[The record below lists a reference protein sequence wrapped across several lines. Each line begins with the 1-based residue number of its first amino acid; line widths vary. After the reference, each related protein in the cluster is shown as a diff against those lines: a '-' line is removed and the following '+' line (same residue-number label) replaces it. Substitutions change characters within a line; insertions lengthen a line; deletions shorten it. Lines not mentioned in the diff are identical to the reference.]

1 MVFTIRSNIMNLFA
15 KKSYTPVVLIL
26 GAGERAGKLYKE
38 IETQKFRFQCTIRGF
53 VPLEELNSVFPEDL
67 ILDSDETLAKLAGRL
82 KVDEIVIVQDYPDQ
96 KCPVQH
102 LLDCKMAGIQLSDL
116 DSFLTRVRVDS
127 ASPEE
132 SYEPLLVNFN

>member
-1 MVFTIRSNIMNLFA
+1 MNLFA
-15 KKSYTPVVLIL
+15 KKSSTPVVLIL

-38 IETQKFRFQCTIRGF
+38 IEAHSSLVPCTIRGF
-53 VPLEELNSVFPEDL
+53 VPLEDLNGAIPEHLILNSEV
-67 ILDSDETLAKLAGRL
+67 TLAKLAERL
-82 KVDEIVIVQDYPDQ
+82 EVDEIVIVQDYPDQ

-102 LLDCKMAGIQLSDL
+102 LLDCKMAGVQLSDL
-116 DSFLTRVRVDS
+116 DSFLVRVRVAN